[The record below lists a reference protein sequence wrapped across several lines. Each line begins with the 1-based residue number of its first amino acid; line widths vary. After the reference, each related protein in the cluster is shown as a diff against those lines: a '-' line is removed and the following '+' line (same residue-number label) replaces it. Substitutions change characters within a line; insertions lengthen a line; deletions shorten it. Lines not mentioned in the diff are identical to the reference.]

1 MGGGTSKK
9 KMFRLGGRE
18 GVHQLRREGEGK
30 KQSEGFGN
38 GRKGHEKGGGRYQWF
53 NCLQLLVFDHAP
65 LRDGTPLLLLT
76 ETNSNI
82 WARITFFPYIYCI
95 KLFC

>member
-38 GRKGHEKGGGRYQWF
+38 GRKGHEKGGGVINGSIAFSCWF
-53 NCLQLLVFDHAP
+53 
-65 LRDGTPLLLLT
+65 LT
-76 ETNSNI
+76 THPFETERHS
-82 WARITFFPYIYCI
+82 YS
-95 KLFC
+95 